1 MGFEQELDVAS
12 YIDQGRADNIN
23 VVTFAKGRADQHD
36 WARPEA
42 PGRVSSAADEEGGR
56 SFQIVLTQKST
67 GFVRNSKEGLSEKD
81 KMGSW
86 ALAIPSCWKKQKINL
101 AALSWAVCERMC
113 GETFLGKNTACEGLK
128 GQEKG
133 EQNEA
138 FRALGLCVRTTFSL
152 RTESPG
158 LIYCNETLAM
168 YPNKNRRAGGGG

>member
-1 MGFEQELDVAS
+1 MATLAE
-12 YIDQGRADNIN
+12 GRAD
-23 VVTFAKGRADQHD
+23 RHD

-42 PGRVSSAADEEGGR
+42 PGHVSSAADEEGR
-56 SFQIVLTQKST
+56 SFQIVRTQKST

-81 KMGSW
+81 KMGNW

-113 GETFLGKNTACEGLK
+113 GETFLGKNTACKGLK

-138 FRALGLCVRTTFSL
+138 FRAHGFVCRGGGRARTTISL

-158 LIYCNETLAM
+158 LIYCNEILAM
-168 YPNKNRRAGGGG
+168 YPNKNRRGEGKMAKSVG